1 MFISHWL
8 LDDLSELSG
17 SLFTSRD
24 DKTYKECATHMNDA
38 KVFLLFLSI
47 ICEMVKICV
56 RFIIF
61 VIFVCFD
68 VFVISNR
75 KSKKKVSTVGVTKQR
90 CRKLK
95 TSV

>member
-24 DKTYKECATHMNDA
+24 DKTYKECAAHMNDA

-56 RFIIF
+56 IFKSFRELKPIIHEASPKIG
-61 VIFVCFD
+61 VLLY
-68 VFVISNR
+68 R
-75 KSKKKVSTVGVTKQR
+75 ST
-90 CRKLK
+90 
-95 TSV
+95 